1 VIQETFRF
9 IDKRGRGFITAAEL
23 RHVMLNIGESL
34 SEEQVDE
41 LVEEADID
49 GDGLVDYQEF
59 AQMLE
64 SHKWFIPST
73 NYAAHSFFSFKID
86 LKWIL
91 EPKERH

>member
-1 VIQETFRF
+1 
-9 IDKRGRGFITAAEL
+9 
-23 RHVMLNIGESL
+23 MLNIGESL

-64 SHKWFIPST
+64 SHKWFISST
-73 NYAAHSFFSFKID
+73 DYAAHSFSLLIFLKID
-86 LKWIL
+86 LK
-91 EPKERH
+91 